1 LAKENLT
8 NATGRALL
16 VRSFS
21 YKNGEQM
28 LPIFVTVVSGQW
40 KVVSPEERN
49 LDWRVKSKAQRIKIE
64 SPAGMNSEIFTN
76 VYTKKGSHSSLF

>member
-1 LAKENLT
+1 
-8 NATGRALL
+8 
-16 VRSFS
+16 
-21 YKNGEQM
+21 M

-76 VYTKKGSHSSLF
+76 VYTKKGSHSSLFWLIFQLDTEMKFQIIENMP